1 VKNVDVLGVRIERAT
16 KGLLVEELV
25 GYFKG
30 EGRRSVAKINAEFL
44 VRSLND
50 DRFRAVLNGSDL
62 NIADGVGVVW
72 AARFLTLRTTSV
84 TMLARAHVLWQ
95 ALYSLSSLLLFPELC
110 RFPIA
115 ERLPGVDAL
124 YLMLEA
130 AQRADASVYFLGA
143 SSEVNSKAREQ
154 IQARFPHLKIA
165 GGRDG
170 YWTDDS
176 AVVEQIVRSQPGLL
190 VVALGSPKQEYW
202 ISENLSRLGSVKV
215 AVGEGGSLDFIAGEF
230 RRAPRWMR
238 ELGLEWFW
246 RLFMNRSKTKTGS
259 RPRRVWNAVPLFIY
273 RVVAWKL
280 TYGPTRVET

>member
-1 VKNVDVLGVRIERAT
+1 MKNVGVLGVRIERAT
-16 KGLLVEELV
+16 AGLLVEEIT
-25 GYFKG
+25 GYLNG
-30 EGRRSVAKINAEFL
+30 ERQRSVAKINAEFL

-62 NIADGVGVVW
+62 NVADGVGVVW
-72 AARFLTLRTTSV
+72 AARFLTLRTTRV
-84 TMLARAHVLWQ
+84 TTLARAHVLWQ
-95 ALYSLSSLLLFPELC
+95 ALYSLWSLLLFPGFC
-110 RFPIA
+110 RFPIT

-130 AQRADASVYFLGA
+130 AQRAGVSVYFLGA
-143 SSEVNSKAREQ
+143 SSKVNSRARAQ

-170 YWTDDS
+170 YWTDDHS
-176 AVVEQIVRSQPGLL
+176 VVEEIERSRPGLL
-190 VVALGSPKQEYW
+190 IVALGSPKQEYW
-202 ISENLSRLGSVKV
+202 IRDNLSRLGSVKV

-238 ELGLEWFW
+238 ELGLEWAW
-246 RLFMNRSKTKTGS
+246 RLFMNRSKSKTGS

-273 RVVAWKL
+273 EVVAWKL
-280 TYGPTRVET
+280 THGPTAVET